1 MKIHVKQI
9 AVLIALMATIVL
21 VGCEKN
27 DSETPFGDSVIYIPQ
42 ATVGNGQNQIYM
54 VPSGKDKNTY
64 NFKVD
69 TLGKI
74 VNVFLGVTRSGLD
87 AYKAYSVDV
96 STRSDTVATLIAN
109 GLINPPSTT
118 ILPVEVLP
126 QTDYNLPTTVSVTDG
141 KYSEGFYLAIKLDA
155 LKTYAGK
162 KVALCV
168 VISNPTNYT
177 LSTVNNKVIILIDVD
192 ALKLP

>member
-9 AVLIALMATIVL
+9 AVLITVMSMIVF

-27 DSETPFGDSVIYIPQ
+27 DSETPFGNSVIYIPQ

-87 AYKAYSVDV
+87 TYKAYSVDV
-96 STRSDTVATLIAN
+96 STRTDTVATLIAN

-126 QTDYNLPTTVSVTDG
+126 QTAYNLPLKVSVPDG
-141 KYSEGFYLAIKLDA
+141 KYSAGFYLPIKLDV

-168 VISNPTNYT
+168 VISNPTNYI
-177 LSTVNNKVIILIDVD
+177 LSTVNNKVIVLIDVD

>member
-64 NFKVD
+64 NFRVD

-74 VNVFLGVTRSGLD
+74 VKVFLGVTRSGLD
-87 AYKAYSVDV
+87 TYKAYSVDV
-96 STRSDTVATLIAN
+96 STRTDTIATLIAN

-126 QTDYNLPTTVSVTDG
+126 LTDYNLPTTVSVIDG

>member
-9 AVLIALMATIVL
+9 AVLIALMAMIVL

-64 NFKVD
+64 NFRVD

-74 VNVFLGVTRSGLD
+74 VKVFLGVTRSGLD
-87 AYKAYSVDV
+87 TYKAYSVDV
-96 STRSDTVATLIAN
+96 STRTDTVATLIAN

>member
-27 DSETPFGDSVIYIPQ
+27 DSETPFGNSVIYIPQ

-64 NFKVD
+64 NFRVD

-74 VNVFLGVTRSGLD
+74 VKVFLGVTRSGLD
-87 AYKAYSVDV
+87 TYKAYSVDV
-96 STRSDTVATLIAN
+96 STRTDTVATLIAN

>member
-9 AVLIALMATIVL
+9 AVLIALMAMIVL

>member
-9 AVLIALMATIVL
+9 AVLIAVMAMIVL

-64 NFKVD
+64 NFRVD

-74 VNVFLGVTRSGLD
+74 VKVFLGVTRSGLD
-87 AYKAYSVDV
+87 TYKAYSVDV
-96 STRSDTVATLIAN
+96 STRTDTVATLIAN

-126 QTDYNLPTTVSVTDG
+126 LTDYNLPTTVSVIDG

>member
-1 MKIHVKQI
+1 
-9 AVLIALMATIVL
+9 
-21 VGCEKN
+21 
-27 DSETPFGDSVIYIPQ
+27 
-42 ATVGNGQNQIYM
+42 M
-54 VPSGKDKNTY
+54 VPSGKDKNTF

-87 AYKAYSVDV
+87 TYRAYSVDV
-96 STRSDTVATLIAN
+96 STRTDTVATLIAN

-126 QTDYNLPTTVSVTDG
+126 QSDYNLPTTVSVPDG

-162 KVALCV
+162 KAALCV
-168 VISNPTNYT
+168 VISNPTKYT

>member
-9 AVLIALMATIVL
+9 AVLIALLAMIVL

-54 VPSGKDKNTY
+54 VPSGKDKNTF

-87 AYKAYSVDV
+87 TYKAYSVDV
-96 STRSDTVATLIAN
+96 STRTDTIATLIAN

-126 QTDYNLPTTVSVTDG
+126 LTDYNLPTTVSVIDG

>member
-1 MKIHVKQI
+1 M
-9 AVLIALMATIVL
+9 
-21 VGCEKN
+21 
-27 DSETPFGDSVIYIPQ
+27 
-42 ATVGNGQNQIYM
+42 
-54 VPSGKDKNTY
+54 
-64 NFKVD
+64 
-69 TLGKI
+69 
-74 VNVFLGVTRSGLD
+74 
-87 AYKAYSVDV
+87 
-96 STRSDTVATLIAN
+96 STRTDTIATLIAN

-126 QTDYNLPTTVSVTDG
+126 QSDYNLPTTVSVPDG

>member
-1 MKIHVKQI
+1 MKIHVKQVVALV
-9 AVLIALMATIVL
+9 AVMAMIGL

-27 DSETPFGDSVIYIPQ
+27 DSDTPFGNSVIYIPQ
-42 ATVGNGQNQIYM
+42 ATVGNGQNQIYQ
-54 VPSGKDKNTY
+54 VPSGKDKNTF

-87 AYKAYSVDV
+87 AYNSYSVNV
-96 STRSDTVATLIAN
+96 GIRTDTVATLIAN

-118 ILPVEVLP
+118 ILPVEILP
-126 QTDYNLPTTVSVTDG
+126 ASAYNLPATVSVPDG
-141 KYSEGFYLAIKLDA
+141 QSSAGFYLAIKLDV
-155 LKTYAGK
+155 LKTYTGK

-168 VISNPTNYT
+168 TISDPTKY
-177 LSTVNNKVIILIDVD
+177 SISPVNNKVIILIDVD